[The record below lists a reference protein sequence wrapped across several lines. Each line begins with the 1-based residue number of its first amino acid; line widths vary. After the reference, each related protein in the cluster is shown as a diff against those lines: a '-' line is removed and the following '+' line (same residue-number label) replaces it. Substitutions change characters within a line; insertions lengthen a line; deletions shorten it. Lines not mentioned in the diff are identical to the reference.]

1 VLTSSAAAA
10 SPLRYRDLRAA
21 YASSCHRPTSSA
33 ARATSEVIHLAVSR
47 AFPGGHHDHA
57 VVGPILHVEEAGER
71 RGELGSV
78 RHGCPEE
85 IGRLAMVVTSVAV
98 TQADA
103 TGGIGGGATGEYG
116 EPCGNI
122 VNSSR
127 DRSSRTTEATSRS
140 ARAVAR
146 RVRASC
152 LLHAV
157 VRKVSGTQLV
167 DVLRPPCGLNRGGSH
182 RSGQDGGH
190 GVDDVLRSPWSSFT
204 GERWVHQQHV
214 HVAVDVAVTTGRRT
228 EGTGV

>member
-1 VLTSSAAAA
+1 MPINSASGSVLTSSAAAA

-116 EPCGNI
+116 EPCGHI
-122 VNSSR
+122 GELVSR
-127 DRSSRTTEATSRS
+127 VLIEDHRGDVERGPSRRQAHACLQLGAVHCSQGLGQFLHLETERSP
-140 ARAVAR
+140 
-146 RVRASC
+146 
-152 LLHAV
+152 LG
-157 VRKVSGTQLV
+157 GTGAPAAPL
-167 DVLRPPCGLNRGGSH
+167 RGGADPPAADRGLTSH
-182 RSGQDGGH
+182 
-190 GVDDVLRSPWSSFT
+190 P
-204 GERWVHQQHV
+204 
-214 HVAVDVAVTTGRRT
+214 AGREQR
-228 EGTGV
+228 